1 MQIPSDAFFS
11 NNNGVFTLYSV
22 YFSVTSKKS
31 KQKKVKQTTFGY
43 KYDHLRS
50 LVAIFFFLACR
61 FLDVSIYTGS
71 DWLVPVLS
79 VMHERQFDWLTH
91 ALPLEKLNILQL
103 FPQANHETQ
112 RTGSQRVYNSC
123 WQRMTSPH
131 SK

>member
-1 MQIPSDAFFS
+1 MTPRKSYQTYFFVTIK
-11 NNNGVFTLYSV
+11 GVLHCTVSISLTL
-22 YFSVTSKKS
+22 KKS

-43 KYDHLRS
+43 KYDHLQS

-103 FPQANHETQ
+103 FPQAKHETK
-112 RTGSQRVYNSC
+112 RTGTQRSHNSD
-123 WQRMTSPH
+123 R
-131 SK
+131 KRKRLK